1 MGRASGVIQMSE
13 TYNNAE
19 RVALYQQN
27 RDIALRNEIVL
38 QNMGLVRTVA
48 LSMRNMYVKFG
59 DVDDVVNEGV
69 IALMDAIESYS
80 PNRGAKFETY
90 ASIKIRG
97 AIIDFLR
104 KQDWIPRNVR
114 KFAKALDKANSMLYN
129 LNGRAPTNSE
139 LAAQLGMD
147 EEKMLKMMTECSC
160 TITLSF
166 EELLY
171 EDNIDE
177 PSVKDSGVDRELLHN
192 EMRKVVA
199 DAVNELGEKERQ
211 VITLYYYKNLKYS
224 DIAKAL
230 GVSEGRVCQIHSKA
244 TLALKAKL
252 SGYVKGN

>member
-1 MGRASGVIQMSE
+1 MSE
-13 TYNNAE
+13 AYNNAE

-27 RDIALRNEIVL
+27 HDIALRNEIVL

-59 DVDDVVNEGV
+59 DVEDVVNEGV

-80 PNRGAKFETY
+80 PDRGAKFETY

-139 LAAQLGMD
+139 LAEKMGMD
-147 EEKMLKMMTECSC
+147 EEKMLKMMAECSC

-177 PSVKDSGVDRELLHN
+177 PSIKDSGLDRELLHS

-224 DIAKAL
+224 YIAKAL

-252 SGYVKGN
+252 GGYVKGS

>member
-1 MGRASGVIQMSE
+1 MSE

-177 PSVKDSGVDRELLHN
+177 PSVKDSGVDRELLRN

>member
-1 MGRASGVIQMSE
+1 MSDA
-13 TYNNAE
+13 YNNAE

-48 LSMRNMYVKFG
+48 LSMRNMYIKFG

-80 PNRGAKFETY
+80 PDRGAKFETY

-139 LAAQLGMD
+139 LAEKMGMD
-147 EEKMLKMMTECSC
+147 EDKMLKMMAECSC

-177 PSVKDSGVDRELLHN
+177 PSIKDSGLDRELLHN

-199 DAVNELGEKERQ
+199 DAVNELAEKERQ
-211 VITLYYYKNLKYS
+211 VITLYYFKNLKYS

>member
-1 MGRASGVIQMSE
+1 MSE
-13 TYNNAE
+13 AYNNAE

-27 RDIALRNEIVL
+27 HDIALRNEIVL

-59 DVDDVVNEGV
+59 DVEDVVNEGV
-69 IALMDAIESYS
+69 IALMDAIENFS
-80 PNRGAKFETY
+80 PDRGAKFETY

-139 LAAQLGMD
+139 LAEKMGMD
-147 EEKMLKMMTECSC
+147 EEKMLKMMAECSC

-177 PSVKDSGVDRELLHN
+177 PSIKDSGLDRELLHS

-252 SGYVKGN
+252 GGYVKGS

>member
-1 MGRASGVIQMSE
+1 MPE
-13 TYNNAE
+13 TNNAE

-48 LSMRNMYVKFG
+48 LSMRNMYIKSG
-59 DVDDVVNEGV
+59 DVDDVINEGV
-69 IALMDAIESYS
+69 IALMDAIDSFS
-80 PNRGAKFETY
+80 PDRGAKFETY

-104 KQDWIPRNVR
+104 RQDWIPRNVR

-139 LAAQLGMD
+139 LAAQMGMD
-147 EEKMLKMMTECSC
+147 EEKMLKMMAECSC

-177 PSVKDSGVDRELLHN
+177 PSIKDSGVDRELLHN
-192 EMRKVVA
+192 EMRKIVA
-199 DAVNELGEKERQ
+199 DAVNELSEKERQ

-252 SGYVKGN
+252 

>member
-199 DAVNELGEKERQ
+199 DAVNDLGEKERQ

>member
-1 MGRASGVIQMSE
+1 MSE

-48 LSMRNMYVKFG
+48 LSMRNMYIKSG

>member
-1 MGRASGVIQMSE
+1 MSE
-13 TYNNAE
+13 AYNNAE

-59 DVDDVVNEGV
+59 DVEDVVNEGV

-80 PNRGAKFETY
+80 PDRGAKFETY

-139 LAAQLGMD
+139 LAAQMGMD
-147 EEKMLKMMTECSC
+147 EEKMLKMMAECSC

-177 PSVKDSGVDRELLHN
+177 PSIKDSGVDRELLHN

-199 DAVNELGEKERQ
+199 DAVNELAEKERQ

-252 SGYVKGN
+252 GGYVKGS

>member
-1 MGRASGVIQMSE
+1 MSE
-13 TYNNAE
+13 AYNNAE

-59 DVDDVVNEGV
+59 DVEDVVNEGV
-69 IALMDAIESYS
+69 IALMDAIENFS
-80 PNRGAKFETY
+80 PDRGAKFETY

-139 LAAQLGMD
+139 LAEKMGMD
-147 EEKMLKMMTECSC
+147 EEKMLKMMAECSC

-177 PSVKDSGVDRELLHN
+177 PSVKDSGLDRELLHN

-199 DAVNELGEKERQ
+199 DAVNELSEKERQ
-211 VITLYYYKNLKYS
+211 VITLYYYKNLKYF

-252 SGYVKGN
+252 GGYVKGN

>member
-1 MGRASGVIQMSE
+1 MSE

-114 KFAKALDKANSMLYN
+114 KFAKALDKANSMVYN

-252 SGYVKGN
+252 SGYVTGN

>member
-1 MGRASGVIQMSE
+1 MSE
-13 TYNNAE
+13 AYNNAE

-27 RDIALRNEIVL
+27 HDIALRNEIVL

-59 DVDDVVNEGV
+59 DVEDVVNEGV
-69 IALMDAIESYS
+69 IALMDAIENFS
-80 PNRGAKFETY
+80 PDRGAKFETY

-139 LAAQLGMD
+139 LAEKMGMD
-147 EEKMLKMMTECSC
+147 EEKMLKMMAECSC

-177 PSVKDSGVDRELLHN
+177 PSIKDSGLDRELLHS

-199 DAVNELGEKERQ
+199 DAVNELSEKERQ

-252 SGYVKGN
+252 GGYVKGS

>member
-1 MGRASGVIQMSE
+1 MSE

-139 LAAQLGMD
+139 LAQQLGMD